1 MGRGDCPQDHRMA
14 PLEDASFVCL
24 DLSLISLELIHV
36 PNCISALHAGRVD
49 DHLFGVTLPNNTL
62 Y

>member
-1 MGRGDCPQDHRMA
+1 MA